1 MRKIAI
7 LLIAL
12 LLMTTPALAEGSNFS
27 LSGILEPAKTETIIA
42 PFSGRIERTNYEAGD
57 FAAASDVLFELATT
71 KVYAPC
77 DGTVAGLRIAEGDSL
92 TDVGKI
98 YEAPFYIEPT
108 SKYIIS
114 ATTSGAYDN
123 NENRYIHVGEYVY
136 LTSSNNSNRTG
147 EGIIT
152 SVDGTDYT
160 VEVLSST
167 IRLAENCRI
176 SRDPDSDESKGRIG
190 SGKTKRNNPVAVTAE
205 GSVLKLYV
213 AEGST
218 VKTGDVLM
226 EVVTGDLRGAALDG
240 NRVLTDADIVV
251 QSVTTAVGDSVQQG
265 QPLATVY
272 PVGTLV
278 AVVQVDESDLAG
290 IGVGDNMTV
299 ELDSSSGAISYK
311 GTVEKISLIANSEAS
326 GTAYDVTISFKNDDF
341 VRQGMSV
348 TVRTGS

>member
-1 MRKIAI
+1 MRKIVI

-12 LLMTTPALAEGSNFS
+12 SLMITPALAEGNLT
-27 LSGILEPAKTETIIA
+27 LSGTLEPAKTETITA
-42 PFSGRIERTNYEAGD
+42 PFSGRIERANLKAGD
-57 FAAASDVLFELATT
+57 FAAASDVLFEFSTT

-77 DGTVAGLRIAEGDSL
+77 DGTVASLRIVEGDSL
-92 TDVGKI
+92 ADVGKI
-98 YEAPFYIEPT
+98 YQAPLYIEPT
-108 SKYIIS
+108 SEYVIS
-114 ATTSGAYDN
+114 ATTSGAYDKN
-123 NENRYIHVGEYVY
+123 DNRYIHIGERVY
-136 LTSSNNSNRTG
+136 LTSTNNSKRTG

-160 VEVLSST
+160 VEVLEST

-213 AEGST
+213 TEGSA
-218 VKTGDVLM
+218 VKKGDVLM
-226 EVVTGDLRGAALDG
+226 EVVTGDLRGAALFG
-240 NRVLTDADIVV
+240 NGVSAEADIVM
-251 QSVTTAVGDSVQQG
+251 QSVIAAVGDSVQQG
-265 QPLATVY
+265 QPLATVF

-290 IGVGDNMTV
+290 IEVGDNMMV
-299 ELDSSSGAISYK
+299 ELDGSSGTISYK
-311 GTVEKISLIANSEAS
+311 GTVEKISLIANLEAN
-326 GTAYDVTISFKNDDF
+326 GIAYDVTISFKNDDF

-348 TVRTGS
+348 TVRKGS

>member
-7 LLIAL
+7 LLITLSL
-12 LLMTTPALAEGSNFS
+12 LITPALAEGTLA
-27 LSGILEPAKTETIIA
+27 LSGTLEPAKMETITA
-42 PFSGRIERTNYEAGD
+42 PFSGRIERVNHEAGD
-57 FAAASDVLFELATT
+57 YATASDVLLELSTT

-77 DGTVAGLRIAEGDSL
+77 DGTVAGLRIVEGDNL
-92 TDVGKI
+92 ADVGKI

-123 NENRYIHVGEYVY
+123 NDNRYIHVGEYVY
-136 LTSSNNSNRTG
+136 LTSSNNSNRTS

-160 VEVLSST
+160 VEVLSGT
-167 IRLAENCRI
+167 IRLGENCRI

-190 SGKTKRNNPVAVTAE
+190 SGKTKRNNPIAVAAE

-218 VKTGDVLM
+218 VKKGDVLM
-226 EVVTGDLRGAALDG
+226 EVVTGDLRGTALSG
-240 NRVLTDADIVV
+240 NRVSADTNIVV
-251 QSVTTAVGDSVQQG
+251 QSVTAAVGDSVQQG
-265 QPLATVY
+265 QPLATVFT
-272 PVGTLV
+272 VGTLV

-290 IGVGDNMTV
+290 IEVGDPMTV
-299 ELDSSSGAISYK
+299 ELDNSSGAISYK
-311 GTVEKISLIANSEAS
+311 GTVEKISLTTNTKVS
-326 GTAYDVTISFKNDDF
+326 GTAYDVTVSFKNDDF
-341 VRQGMSV
+341 VRQGMQV
-348 TVRTGS
+348 TVRKGN